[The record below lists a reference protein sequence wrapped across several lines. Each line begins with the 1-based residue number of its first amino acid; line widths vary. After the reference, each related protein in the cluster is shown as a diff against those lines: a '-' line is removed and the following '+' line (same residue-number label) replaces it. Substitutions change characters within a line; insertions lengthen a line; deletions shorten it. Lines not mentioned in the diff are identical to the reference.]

1 MKVTCA
7 CGKKLVAGDH
17 LAGKRTKCPHC
28 GAVLTIPA
36 EATTDKPQTA
46 EEMAAAIVASGPPN
60 PQPAAPS
67 EAVKSKTVPS
77 ETVPPAPETEY
88 ALSSAVWVAPAA
100 APAPPPPKEE
110 YGLQAAA
117 PRAVVT
123 PFTPAAAESAANT
136 CPECGNTLAENA
148 VLCVG
153 CGFDLRS
160 GKKLGTRSLEDN
172 GSDRGMRRPKPDR
185 K

>member
-1 MKVTCA
+1 MPLKVTCA

-36 EATTDKPQTA
+36 EATTRKTETA

-60 PQPAAPS
+60 PKPAPNQPAPS
-67 EAVKSKTVPS
+67 EAVPQ
-77 ETVPPAPETEY
+77 APDTEY
-88 ALSSAVWVAPAA
+88 ALSSAVWVAPAV
-100 APAPPPPKEE
+100 APAPAPPKEE

-123 PFTPAAAESAANT
+123 PFTAAPAEPATNA
-136 CPECGNTLAENA
+136 CPECGKALAENA

-160 GKKLGTRSLEDN
+160 GTKLGTRSLNEN
-172 GSDRGMRRPKPDR
+172 GHDRTPRRPKPDR
-185 K
+185 R

>member
-1 MKVTCA
+1 MPLKVTCA

-28 GAVLTIPA
+28 GAVLTIPT
-36 EATTDKPQTA
+36 EATDKTQTA
-46 EEMAAAIVASGPPN
+46 EEMAAAIVAAGPPN
-60 PQPAAPS
+60 PIPAPNQPAPS
-67 EAVKSKTVPS
+67 EAV
-77 ETVPPAPETEY
+77 PPAPDTEY

-100 APAPPPPKEE
+100 APAPSPPKEE

-123 PFTPAAAESAANT
+123 PFVAAPAESTANT

-148 VLCVG
+148 VLCVS

-160 GKKLGTRSLEDN
+160 GRKLGTRSLEDN
-172 GSDRGMRRPKPDR
+172 GRDRTPRRPKPDR
-185 K
+185 R

>member
-1 MKVTCA
+1 MKVTCT

-28 GAVLTIPA
+28 GAVLTIPTK
-36 EATTDKPQTA
+36 ATKEKTERA
-46 EEMAAAIVASGPPN
+46 EEIAAAIVSAAPSN
-60 PQPAAPS
+60 PKPAAPIV
-67 EAVKSKTVPS
+67 A
-77 ETVPPAPETEY
+77 VPPTPQMEY
-88 ALSSAVWVAPAA
+88 SLSSAVWVPPMA
-100 APAPPPPKEE
+100 APAPAPPKEE

-123 PFTPAAAESAANT
+123 PFTAGPPETAANI
-136 CPECGNTLAENA
+136 CPECGKTLAENA

-160 GKKLGTRSLEDN
+160 GRKLGTRSLEED
-172 GSDRGMRRPKPDR
+172 GHDRGPRRPRPDR
-185 K
+185 R